1 MRRCS
6 EPVYARSQG
15 GLTLRH
21 VLMGFGAA
29 FACLAACG
37 GLDLN
42 PLVNEPRSVQ
52 LEHDPSKTL
61 TVVHEMVWQDKS
73 HATREIRFPAGTY
86 TLEAE
91 DADYWYMRSSAPL
104 NLREFN
110 KGVQTESRNIRGGI
124 AIGKYTTRSVPAA
137 GYIDGQESSRI
148 LIWKLGKDF
157 LSREG
162 KDWRKS
168 S

>member
-1 MRRCS
+1 
-6 EPVYARSQG
+6 
-15 GLTLRH
+15 
-21 VLMGFGAA
+21 MGIGVAV
-29 FACLAACG
+29 ACLAGCG
-37 GLDLN
+37 GLELN
-42 PLVNEPRSVQ
+42 PSVNEPRSVH
-52 LEHDPSKTL
+52 LEQDPSKTL
-61 TVVHEMVWQDKS
+61 TVVQEMVFGDKP
-73 HATREIRFPAGTY
+73 HATREIRFPVGTY
-86 TLEAE
+86 ALEAE
-91 DADYWYMRSSAPL
+91 DADYWYMRSPVPL
-104 NLREFN
+104 NLRGFN

-168 S
+168 F

>member
-1 MRRCS
+1 
-6 EPVYARSQG
+6 
-15 GLTLRH
+15 
-21 VLMGFGAA
+21 MGIGVAV
-29 FACLAACG
+29 ACLSACG
-37 GLDLN
+37 GLELN
-42 PLVNEPRSVQ
+42 PSVNEPRSVH
-52 LEHDPSKTL
+52 LEQDPSKTL
-61 TVVHEMVWQDKS
+61 TVMQEMVFGDKS

-86 TLEAE
+86 ALEAE
-91 DADYWYMRSSAPL
+91 DADYWYMRSPVPL
-104 NLREFN
+104 NLRGFN
-110 KGVQTESRNIRGGI
+110 KGVQIESRNIRGGI

-168 S
+168 F

>member
-1 MRRCS
+1 
-6 EPVYARSQG
+6 
-15 GLTLRH
+15 
-21 VLMGFGAA
+21 MGIGVAV
-29 FACLAACG
+29 ACLSACG
-37 GLDLN
+37 GLELN
-42 PLVNEPRSVQ
+42 PSVNEPRSVH
-52 LEHDPSKTL
+52 LEQDPSKTL
-61 TVVHEMVWQDKS
+61 AVVQEMVFGDKS

-86 TLEAE
+86 ALEAE
-91 DADYWYMRSSAPL
+91 DADYWYMRSPVPL
-104 NLREFN
+104 NLRGFN
-110 KGVQTESRNIRGGI
+110 KGVQIESRNIRGGI

-168 S
+168 F

>member
-1 MRRCS
+1 M
-6 EPVYARSQG
+6 
-15 GLTLRH
+15 RH
-21 VLMGFGAA
+21 VTTGLGIVL
-29 FACLAACG
+29 ACLAGCG
-37 GLDLN
+37 GLELN
-42 PLVNEPRSVQ
+42 PLVNEPRTVR
-52 LEHDPSKTL
+52 LEQDRSKTL
-61 TVVHEMVWQDKS
+61 TVVHEMVWSDKS

-86 TLEAE
+86 SLEAE
-91 DADYWYMRSSAPL
+91 DADYWYMRSPAPL
-104 NLREFN
+104 VLREFK
-110 KGVQTESRNIRGGI
+110 KGMQTESRNIRGGI

>member
-1 MRRCS
+1 MR
-6 EPVYARSQG
+6 Y
-15 GLTLRH
+15 
-21 VLMGFGAA
+21 VLMGFGA
-29 FACLAACG
+29 FACLTACG
-37 GLDLN
+37 GLELN
-42 PLVNEPRSVQ
+42 PSVNEPRSVH
-52 LEHDPSKTL
+52 LERDPSKTL
-61 TVVHEMVWQDKS
+61 TVVQEMTWQNKS

-91 DADYWYMRSSAPL
+91 DADYWYMRSPAPL
-104 NLREFN
+104 TLSEFK
-110 KGVQTESRNIRGGI
+110 KGVQPESRNIRGGI

-148 LIWKLGKDF
+148 LIWILGKDF

-168 S
+168 P

>member
-1 MRRCS
+1 
-6 EPVYARSQG
+6 
-15 GLTLRH
+15 
-21 VLMGFGAA
+21 MGIGVAV
-29 FACLAACG
+29 ACLSACG
-37 GLDLN
+37 GLELN
-42 PLVNEPRSVQ
+42 PSVNEPRSVH
-52 LEHDPSKTL
+52 LEQDPSKTL
-61 TVVHEMVWQDKS
+61 TIVQEMVFGDKS

-86 TLEAE
+86 ALEAE
-91 DADYWYMRSSAPL
+91 DADYWYMRSPVPL
-104 NLREFN
+104 NLRGFN

-168 S
+168 F

>member
-1 MRRCS
+1 
-6 EPVYARSQG
+6 
-15 GLTLRH
+15 
-21 VLMGFGAA
+21 MGIGVAV
-29 FACLAACG
+29 ACLSACG
-37 GLDLN
+37 GLELN
-42 PLVNEPRSVQ
+42 PSVNEPRSVH
-52 LEHDPSKTL
+52 LEQDPSKTL
-61 TVVHEMVWQDKS
+61 TVVQEMVFGDKS

-86 TLEAE
+86 ALEAE
-91 DADYWYMRSSAPL
+91 DADYWYMRSPVPL
-104 NLREFN
+104 NLRGFN
-110 KGVQTESRNIRGGI
+110 KGVQIESRNIRGGI

-168 S
+168 F

>member
-1 MRRCS
+1 
-6 EPVYARSQG
+6 
-15 GLTLRH
+15 
-21 VLMGFGAA
+21 MGIGVAV
-29 FACLAACG
+29 ACLSACG
-37 GLDLN
+37 GLELN
-42 PLVNEPRSVQ
+42 PSVNEPRSVH
-52 LEHDPSKTL
+52 LEQDPSKTL
-61 TVVHEMVWQDKS
+61 TVVQEMVFGDKS

-86 TLEAE
+86 ALEAE
-91 DADYWYMRSSAPL
+91 DADYWYMRSPVPL
-104 NLREFN
+104 NLRGFN

-157 LSREG
+157 MSREG

-168 S
+168 F